1 MAVSSLA
8 EVNPPRVLVVDDDQ
22 EVAKSIEA
30 TLRRHYQVSVV
41 HSGVSAIKEARRHA
55 PDLIVLDVIMP
66 GMDGL
71 ETCRELRVDPALA
84 DIPILFLTAL
94 GRPED
99 RVAGFRAGA
108 DDYLTKPFNLE
119 ELQLR
124 IKAILRRV
132 MPTANPPL
140 TQSSQILINGVVL
153 DRHSYRVTNG
163 HKHATLTPVE
173 FDLLY
178 HLMTHPDEVFTS
190 DRLLQEVW
198 DYPSESGSPDLV
210 RMHIKNLR
218 TKIEKNPSRPEFI
231 ITIPRRGYT
240 IAAK

>member
-1 MAVSSLA
+1 MAEYMSMEANL
-8 EVNPPRVLVVDDDQ
+8 PRVLVVDDEP

-41 HSGVSAIKEARRHA
+41 HTGVGAIKEARRHS
-55 PDLIVLDVIMP
+55 PDLIVLDVRMP

-71 ETCRELRVDPALA
+71 ETCRQLRLDPALA

-99 RVAGFRAGA
+99 RVEGLRAGA

-119 ELQLR
+119 ELCLR
-124 IKAILRRV
+124 IKAILRR
-132 MPTANPPL
+132 TARDITTTLPA
-140 TQSSQILINGVVL
+140 SQIKVKNLIL
-153 DRHSYRVTNG
+153 DRYNFHVKTSERQ
-163 HKHATLTPVE
+163 ATLTPVE

-178 HLMTHPDEVFTS
+178 HLMMHPNEVFTS

-198 DYPSESGSPDLV
+198 DYPTESGSPDLV

-218 TKIEKNPSRPEFI
+218 DKIETDPRHPEHI

-240 IAAK
+240 INSE

>member
-1 MAVSSLA
+1 MAILQQA
-8 EVNPPRVLVVDDDQ
+8 EIPSPVHILVVDDDVD
-22 EVAKSIEA
+22 VAKSIEA
-30 TLRRHYQVSVV
+30 SLRKQYQVFVV
-41 HSGVSAIKEARRHA
+41 YTGVEALKEARRHR
-55 PDLIVLDVIMP
+55 PDLIVLDVVMP

-71 ETCRELRVDPALA
+71 ETCRQLRADPVLA
-84 DIPILFLTAL
+84 DVPILFLTAL

-99 RVAGFRAGA
+99 RIAGLQAGG

-132 MPTANPPL
+132 VKPPQPPGAVIKL
-140 TQSSQILINGVVL
+140 RDLVL
-153 DRHSYRVTNG
+153 DRNSYKVTTAN
-163 HKHATLTPVE
+163 KQTRLTPVE

-178 HLMTHPDEVFTS
+178 HLMLHPDEVFTS

-218 TKIEKNPSRPEFI
+218 NKIEVDPRHPQI
-231 ITIPRRGYT
+231 ILTIPRRGYT
-240 IAAK
+240 IAS

>member
-1 MAVSSLA
+1 MGSADFLLS
-8 EVNPPRVLVVDDDQ
+8 RILVVDDDV

-30 TLRRHYQVSVV
+30 SLRKHYQVFVV
-41 HSGVSAIKEARRHA
+41 YSGIEAIKEARRHR
-55 PDLIVLDVIMP
+55 PDMIVLDVVMP
-66 GMDGL
+66 GMDGIA
-71 ETCRELRVDPALA
+71 TCRELRLDPALA
-84 DIPILFLTAL
+84 DVPILFLTAL

-124 IKAILRRV
+124 ISAVLRRV
-132 MPTANPPL
+132 RQVTPPTFTPTL
-140 TQSSQILINGVVL
+140 KINNLVL
-153 DRHSYRVTNG
+153 DRNSYQVTT
-163 HKHATLTPVE
+163 HKKQAKLTPIE
-173 FDLLY
+173 FDLLL

-218 TKIEKNPSRPEFI
+218 NKIEVDPSKPEII

-240 IAAK
+240 IASQA

>member
-1 MAVSSLA
+1 MAVSLSIEA
-8 EVNPPRVLVVDDDQ
+8 KPARVLVVDDDQ

-41 HSGVSAIKEARRHA
+41 YSGVGAIQEARRHS
-55 PDLIVLDVIMP
+55 PDIIVLDVLMP

-71 ETCRELRVDPALA
+71 ETCRQLRVDPALA

-124 IKAILRRV
+124 IQAILRRV
-132 MPTANPPL
+132 SAPAKPPAAQL
-140 TQSSQILINGVVL
+140 EVNGLVL
-153 DRHSYRVTNG
+153 DRHSYQVSTG
-163 HKHATLTPVE
+163 SKTATLTPVE

-178 HLMTHPDEVFTS
+178 HLMTHPNEVFTS

-218 TKIEKNPSRPEFI
+218 TKIEDDPGAPEII

-240 IAAK
+240 IASA